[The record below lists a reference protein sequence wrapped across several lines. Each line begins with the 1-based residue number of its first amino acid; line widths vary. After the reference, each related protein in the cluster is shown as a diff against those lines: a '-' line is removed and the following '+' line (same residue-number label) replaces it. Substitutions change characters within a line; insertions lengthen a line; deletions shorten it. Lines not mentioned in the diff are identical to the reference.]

1 MIKHLSLMILLLLLL
16 TFAFI
21 VGAQDTEPETTPEV
35 TAEVTLEVTPEAT
48 AVPEGTSEAEAT
60 EDPECP
66 ALVSTALELT
76 ENRCEET
83 GINEACYGFNMV
95 DSETRPGGDT
105 LERPGDRASISDI
118 LSLQLSGLDVSTGQW
133 GVLEFKV
140 EALVNNPSTENTT
153 SPQDVQFVVFGD
165 TQLSDAGAFV
175 RITANENTPVYYLPD
190 GGEVIDELDT
200 GVTTVASARLQGDEW
215 LRIPVD
221 LEDGTVT
228 VGWVDTAAF
237 TIDDDITLLPELTF
251 DDALIPP
258 DLTSRFGPMQAF
270 VFESGVDDAP
280 CSAAPNSGMLIQTP
294 EGVASVTIVMDEVVI
309 QLNGTGFVQAQ
320 PDGEI
325 RFDVLD
331 GEAQVTSE
339 GETRTAIEGQSV
351 SVDLDENGQP
361 LGAPNEPE
369 PLDLDN
375 IANVPVDQLDDDVEI
390 APPLI
395 LPPGVPISGQWSLAF
410 NVQSQ
415 TCDDGSAW
423 PFVSTGTVTIQA
435 QQDGLL
441 YENILHSA
449 VGSGSYQGGYTASTG
464 DAYTNLLLVTAS
476 DQITGTTTID
486 FEARDCTLTA
496 PFTMQLV
503 SQN

>member
-1 MIKHLSLMILLLLLL
+1 MIKRLSLLTGVLLL
-16 TFAFI
+16 FAFI

-35 TAEVTLEVTPEAT
+35 TAEATSEVTPEAT
-48 AVPEGTSEAEAT
+48 AVPEDTPEAEAT

-76 ENRCEET
+76 ENRCEGT
-83 GINEACYGFNMV
+83 NINQACYGFVMIE
-95 DSETRPGGDT
+95 SETRPGGDT
-105 LERPGDRASISDI
+105 LERPGDRAAISDI
-118 LSLQLSGLDVSTGQW
+118 QSLQLSGLDTSTGQW

-140 EALVNNPSTENTT
+140 EALVNDPTTANTA

-175 RITANENTPVYYLPD
+175 RITPDDNTAVYYLPD
-190 GGEVIDELDT
+190 SSEVIDELEA
-200 GVTTVASARLQGDEW
+200 GVTTVASARLEGDEW

-228 VGWVDTAAF
+228 VGWVQIEAF
-237 TIDDDITLLPELTF
+237 TIDDDISILPELTF
-251 DDALIPP
+251 DEAATPP
-258 DLTSRFGPMQAF
+258 DLTSTFGPMQAF

-325 RFDVLD
+325 RFDILD
-331 GEAQVTSE
+331 GEAQVTAE

-375 IANVPVDQLDDDVEI
+375 ITNVPVDQLDDDVEI

-395 LPPGVPISGQWSLAF
+395 LPPGVPVSGQWSLSF

-415 TCDDGSAW
+415 TCTDGSSW
-423 PFVSTGTVTIQA
+423 PFVSSGTVTIQA

-449 VGSGSYQGGYTASTG
+449 VGSGSYQGSYASSTG
-464 DAYTNLLLVTAS
+464 DAYSNLLLVTAS

-486 FEARDCTLTA
+486 FATRECTLTV